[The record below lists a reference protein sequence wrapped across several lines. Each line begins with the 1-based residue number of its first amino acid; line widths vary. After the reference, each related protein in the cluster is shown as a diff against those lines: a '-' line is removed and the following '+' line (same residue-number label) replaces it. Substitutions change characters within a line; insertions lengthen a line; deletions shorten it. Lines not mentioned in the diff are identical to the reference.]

1 MEKAGASP
9 EETVLVGDRIYTD
22 IACGRRAGIASI
34 LVFSGETTREI
45 LLESDIRPDIA
56 IEDVSE
62 ITAALRAIS
71 GF

>member
-1 MEKAGASP
+1 
-9 EETVLVGDRIYTD
+9 
-22 IACGRRAGIASI
+22 
-34 LVFSGETTREI
+34 